1 MLRIPIKQD
10 KTVKVQLALEDA
22 IHELAVFAAV
32 GVVDA
37 VVGAHHRGDSSV
49 NTVHEWPQIEFMQ
62 RFVVYIGRS
71 SFNTKIRS
79 AIRLLLVGNEVLGV
93 SVSSSPAKIPFPLTP
108 YLDVSNHTGI
118 LNADDSLGIK
128 LT

>member
-1 MLRIPIKQD
+1 
-10 KTVKVQLALEDA
+10 
-22 IHELAVFAAV
+22 
-32 GVVDA
+32 
-37 VVGAHHRGDSSV
+37 
-49 NTVHEWPQIEFMQ
+49 MQ